1 MIIIIRR
8 SFYIK
13 IVFSMVFL
21 SIIMRVVEYHV

>member
-1 MIIIIRR
+1 MILVIRG